1 MLSRESLQAEK
12 VWAEEMAE
20 VQMTVEDVYT
30 MISPLAMQVL
40 KIDHFDSTVTM
51 NSTEE
56 WDSLTHVRLLSAI
69 ERQFPIEIGDEDAY
83 RLTTAD
89 RLVRY
94 VHSAM
99 EGKQ

>member
-1 MLSRESLQAEK
+1 
-12 VWAEEMAE
+12 
-20 VQMTVEDVYT
+20 MTIEDVYAQ
-30 MISPLAMQVL
+30 ISPLAMQVL

-56 WDSLTHVRLLSAI
+56 WDSLSHVRLLSAI
-69 ERQFPIEIGDEDAY
+69 ERQFPIEIGAEDAY

-94 VHSAM
+94 VHGAL
-99 EGKQ
+99 EANQ